1 MVIVNYNDIKNA
13 LSLIENPAD
22 KLEFVMDLGK
32 NLPDIPKNAQCTEI
46 LGCASFVEICQ
57 KSGRFYGYA
66 DSLMVRGIVA
76 IILSM
81 VDGKSVNEIKKI
93 DMDAEFKRL
102 NLNFGAARLNGIQ
115 SMISF
120 FKNL

>member
-1 MVIVNYNDIKNA
+1 MVVVNYNEIKNA
-13 LSLIENPAD
+13 LSLIENPVD

-32 NLPDIPKNAQCTEI
+32 NLDDVPENAICTEI
-46 LGCASFVEICQ
+46 LGCASFVQICQ
-57 KSGRFYGYA
+57 KNGRFYGRA

-76 IILSM
+76 VILSL
-81 VDGKSVNEIKKI
+81 VDGKSVDEIKK
-93 DMDAEFKRL
+93 MDLETEINSLK
-102 NLNFGAARLNGIQ
+102 LNFGAARLNGIQ